1 MTIAMPKICLH
12 GEGPT
17 DIVSRKSG
25 AGLKF
30 CLFSLLR
37 EAAAEALAGD
47 SRGRYVEDAW
57 TEELL
62 EAGSFVVSRGELNR
76 PARPG
81 KFHKGVE
88 EDDPEL
94 VRLANCAYFLG
105 MAAQEA
111 QADFC
116 VFFHDCDR
124 KERERLSMVL
134 RRGFR
139 RSGFAGAVCM
149 TPDPTSE
156 AWVQAALKAVKGEAL
171 RDEAAGHRWEC
182 GLRGNDKNRRSA
194 KAVLAQQVAGRSEMM
209 ELDSDAYQALLD
221 RLNEPRAWRAIAV
234 LPSGAAFLSELR
246 EAAKT
251 LAW

>member
-94 VRLANCAYFLG
+94 VRFANCAYFFGNGGTRGVSGFLRVFSRLRPQG
-105 MAAQEA
+105 ARAVVDGVAA
-111 QADFC
+111 
-116 VFFHDCDR
+116 
-124 KERERLSMVL
+124 RLSAL
-134 RRGFR
+134 GLCRGGLYDA
-139 RSGFAGAVCM
+139 RS
-149 TPDPTSE
+149 
-156 AWVQAALKAVKGEAL
+156 
-171 RDEAAGHRWEC
+171 DE
-182 GLRGNDKNRRSA
+182 
-194 KAVLAQQVAGRSEMM
+194 
-209 ELDSDAYQALLD
+209 
-221 RLNEPRAWRAIAV
+221 
-234 LPSGAAFLSELR
+234 
-246 EAAKT
+246 
-251 LAW
+251 